1 MRKAMPE
8 LPEVETVA
16 RRLREGLGAPA
27 LVGRTIQSARV
38 LWPREV
44 GNMDAQRFEHE
55 VAGLR
60 VREISRHGKY
70 LILTLEPVGQA
81 GLGDS
86 DGGQAWRACPT
97 GGEASG
103 QAWRACPTLS
113 LLVHLRMSGRLD
125 VVPQAEAFTKHARVV
140 WLLDDDLALRFDD
153 ARKFG
158 RVWLAGDPG
167 EVTGRLGPDALQ
179 MSCEA
184 FVASIRKKRGA
195 LKPVLLD
202 QSFIAGVGN
211 IYADESLH
219 LAHLHPKRLA
229 DTLSEPEAAALYAA
243 IQRVLTAGIAAN
255 GASFDWVYP
264 GGHFQEN
271 FKVYGM
277 TGKPCAGCGQPIE
290 RILVGQRSTHFCP
303 ACQPVNARR
312 RRRSSAS

>member
-1 MRKAMPE
+1 MPE

-16 RRLREGLGAPA
+16 RRLREGLGAPV
-27 LVGRTIQSARV
+27 LIGRTIQSARV

-60 VREISRHGKY
+60 VYEIGRHGKY
-70 LILTLEPVGQA
+70 LILTLGAMGHADQ
-81 GLGDS
+81 
-86 DGGQAWRACPT
+86 ACPT
-97 GGEASG
+97 M
-103 QAWRACPTLS
+103 S

-125 VVPQAEAFTKHARVV
+125 VVPQSEAFTTHTRVV
-140 WLLDDDLALRFDD
+140 WLLDDGLALRFDD

-158 RVWLAGDPG
+158 RVWLAGDPS
-167 EVTGRLGPDALQ
+167 EVTGKLGPDALQ
-179 MSCEA
+179 VTCEE
-184 FVASIRKKRGA
+184 FVTDIRNKRGA

-219 LAHLHPKRLA
+219 LAHLHPKRPA
-229 DTLSEPEAAALYAA
+229 STLSENEAASLYAA
-243 IQRVLTAGIAAN
+243 IQHVLMQGIAAN

-264 GGHFQEN
+264 GGNFQEN

-277 TGKPCAGCGQPIE
+277 TGKPCTQCGRPIE
-290 RILVGQRSTHFCP
+290 RILVGQRSSHFCP
-303 ACQPVNARR
+303 DCQPLSPKRRPHRSAR
-312 RRRSSAS
+312 